1 MAKVP
6 KHFIDSE
13 GNLNG
18 LGLAW
23 IQLNGL
29 IHPAHPG
36 CDLIMDVLAGRDVST
51 STSSAVDAYNS
62 GDYESYF
69 DGLDHPLDKE
79 P

>member
-1 MAKVP
+1 
-6 KHFIDSE
+6 
-13 GNLNG
+13 
-18 LGLAW
+18 
-23 IQLNGL
+23 
-29 IHPAHPG
+29 
-36 CDLIMDVLAGRDVST
+36 MDVLAGRDVST